1 MWRTTTRP
9 LILFALIIATF
20 IACGQEQ
27 HAEPQLLADIGIA
40 EFTDSTLDYPPMRY
54 ADGQLTIN
62 DRCPVRKVPLNRR
75 LSPLFV
81 NGKPLGFC

>member
-1 MWRTTTRP
+1 MWRKTTLP
-9 LILFALIIATF
+9 LLLLSAIVALLFG
-20 IACGQEQ
+20 CGQQ
-27 HAEPQLLADIGIA
+27 QQAQPQLLDDIGIA
-40 EFTDSTLDYPPMRY
+40 AFTDSTLDFPPMQY
-54 ADGQLTIN
+54 ANGQLTIN

>member
-9 LILFALIIATF
+9 LILFALAVAAF

-27 HAEPQLLADIGIA
+27 QPRLLDDIGVA
-40 EFTDSTLDYPPMRY
+40 EYTDSTLDFPVMRY

-75 LSPLFV
+75 LTPLFV
-81 NGKPLGFC
+81 NGRPLGFC